1 MSTPTPLPPAKGPVQ
16 AVLGQWPL
24 ALVLTG
30 VAIGL
35 GVVALTG
42 HWRVGCTMLGASV
55 TLGGVLRLLP
65 PSRVGLLA
73 VRSRLI
79 DTVLLLGSG
88 IGILILTWA
97 MPLFR

>member
-1 MSTPTPLPPAKGPVQ
+1 MSTPTSLPPAKGPVQ

-24 ALVLTG
+24 AVVLTG
-30 VAIGL
+30 AAVGL
-35 GVVALTG
+35 AVVALTG
-42 HWRVGCTMLGASV
+42 HWRIGCTLLGASV

-65 PSRVGLLA
+65 NSRVGLLA

-88 IGILILTWA
+88 IGILILTWV

>member
-24 ALVLTG
+24 AVVLAG
-30 VAIGL
+30 AAVGL
-35 GVVALTG
+35 AVVALTG
-42 HWRVGCTMLGASV
+42 HWRIGCTLLGASV

-65 PSRVGLLA
+65 NSRVGLLA

-88 IGILILTWA
+88 IGILILTWV

>member
-1 MSTPTPLPPAKGPVQ
+1 MSAPTPLPPAKGPVQ

-24 ALVLTG
+24 ALVLSG
-30 VAIGL
+30 VAVGL
-35 GVVALTG
+35 FVVAVTG
-42 HWRVGCTMLGASV
+42 HWRVGCTLIGASV
-55 TLGGVLRLLP
+55 TLGGILRLMP
-65 PSRVGLLA
+65 NSRVGLLA

-88 IGILILTWA
+88 VGIVILTWV

>member
-1 MSTPTPLPPAKGPVQ
+1 M
-16 AVLGQWPL
+16 
-24 ALVLTG
+24 LTG
-30 VAIGL
+30 AAVGL
-35 GVVALTG
+35 AVVALTG
-42 HWRVGCTMLGASV
+42 HWRIGCTLLGASV

-65 PSRVGLLA
+65 NSRVGLLA

-88 IGILILTWA
+88 IGILILTWV